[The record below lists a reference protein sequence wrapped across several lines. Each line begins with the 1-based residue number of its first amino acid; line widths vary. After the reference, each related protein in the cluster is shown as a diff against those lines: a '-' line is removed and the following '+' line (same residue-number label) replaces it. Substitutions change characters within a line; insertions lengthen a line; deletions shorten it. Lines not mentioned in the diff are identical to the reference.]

1 MTPALSSDYVQLK
14 SVQFSYK
21 GLLRL
26 NEEQIRNYFEL
37 GLIGM
42 AVVTPEKE
50 IIEVNNFL
58 CDMIGY
64 TKNELLRIKWSDISH
79 PDDLNANTDVL
90 NQMLSGDIDGYSLEK
105 RLIHKDGSIVFVN
118 ISSKCNRRD
127 DGSIEKI
134 FSLVQDITERRNS
147 EEIIRRSELKYRTVV
162 ENAREYIWQLDAK
175 GNFVFINRFAEEMSG
190 QKSIDLK
197 GMNFSPSVHP
207 DDLERIQKIF
217 LDTLN
222 GNVNEYETRV
232 VDDKGNEGI
241 LLVQTIPLYSGG
253 EITGTLSFGRNI
265 SERRKAEEALRESE
279 EKYRSLVEQSHDGI
293 YIYKG
298 NRFLFVND
306 RICEFTGYSKE
317 ELYDLDFLQ
326 LIHPDDR
333 AGIEKHERNRSIGKD
348 IPSIYQIRIIS
359 KDGQIRNME
368 LSVRIINYQGEHAI
382 LGIGRDI
389 SDQLK
394 LAEERQKTQRLESLG
409 IFAGGIAH
417 DFNNFLTGILG
428 NISLAKTMVEPGS
441 NIHRILSNSEKAS
454 NKASGLTHQLLT
466 FSRGGV
472 PVRENLSINELLRQ
486 SADFVLSG
494 SNVNASYD
502 IPSDIWTVNAD
513 KGQISQVIQNITI
526 NANQS
531 MPDGG
536 EVLIKAGNTE
546 IDRSTTMQ
554 LNPGRYV
561 RIEISDS
568 GTGISVDHISK
579 IFDPFYSTKKDGSGL
594 GLTTAFSI
602 IKKHDGNITAKS
614 IYGIGTTFIIH
625 LPASTDKVITNDDDK
640 YYSETHDGRILIMD
654 DKDIVRTTISSML
667 EHLGYEIE
675 CARNGDEA
683 IEKYRSA
690 IQNGKP
696 FKLVILDLTVP
707 GGKGG
712 KETIEELKK
721 IDPAIK
727 AIVSSG
733 YSTDPVMAHY
743 REYGFAGVIMKPY
756 TLRKIGSRIRE
767 ILNP

>member
-1 MTPALSSDYVQLK
+1 M
-14 SVQFSYK
+14 
-21 GLLRL
+21 

-50 IIEVNNFL
+50 IIEVNSFL

-64 TKNELLRIKWSDISH
+64 TKDELLKIKWSDISH
-79 PDDLNANTDVL
+79 PDDLQINTTKL
-90 NQMLSGDIDGYSLEK
+90 NQMLSDDIDGYSLEK
-105 RLIHKDGSIVFVN
+105 RLIRKDGSVIFVN
-118 ISSKCNRRD
+118 ISSKCTRGE
-127 DGSIEKI
+127 DGSVERII
-134 FSLVQDITERRNS
+134 SLVQDITERKKA
-147 EEIIRRSELKYRTVV
+147 EEIIWESELRYRTVV
-162 ENAREYIWQLDAK
+162 ENAREYIWQLDTK
-175 GNFVFINRFAEEMSG
+175 GNFVFINRYAEEMSD
-190 QKSIDLK
+190 QKSNDLK
-197 GMNFSPSVHP
+197 GRNFSPSVHP
-207 DDLERIQKIF
+207 DDLENVQAIF

-222 GNVNEYETRV
+222 GNINEYETRI
-232 VDDKGNEGI
+232 VDDKGNEDI
-241 LLVQTIPLYSGG
+241 LLVQTIPLYADG

-265 SERRKAEEALRESE
+265 SERRKTEKALRESE
-279 EKYRSLVEQSHDGI
+279 EKYRTLVEQSHDGI

-306 RICEFTGYSKE
+306 RICEVTGYSKE
-317 ELYDLDFLQ
+317 ELYDLDFLK
-326 LIHPDDR
+326 LIHPDDK
-333 AGIEKHERNRSIGKD
+333 AGIEKYEINRSTGKD
-348 IPSIYQIRIIS
+348 TPSVYQTRIIS

-368 LSVRIINYQGEHAI
+368 LSVRIITYQGEYAI
-382 LGIGRDI
+382 LGIGRDV

-394 LAEERQKTQRLESLG
+394 LDEERQKNQRLESLG

-441 NIHRILSNSEKAS
+441 KIHRILSNSEKAS

-502 IPSDIWTVNAD
+502 IPSDIWAMNAD

-526 NANQS
+526 NADQS

-536 EVLIKAGNTE
+536 EVLIKAGNTV
-546 IDRSTTMQ
+546 IDRNMPVQ

-602 IKKHDGNITAKS
+602 MRKHDGNITVKS
-614 IYGIGTTFIIH
+614 KYGTGTTFIIH
-625 LPASTDKVITNDDDK
+625 LPASTDKVITYDDDK
-640 YYSETHDGRILIMD
+640 YHSETHDGRILIMD

-667 EHLGYEIE
+667 KHLGYETE
-675 CARNGDEA
+675 CSRNGDEA
-683 IEKYRSA
+683 IEKYCSA
-690 IQNGKP
+690 MRNGNP
-696 FKLVILDLTVP
+696 FKLVILDLTVQ

-743 REYGFAGVIMKPY
+743 SDYGFMGVIMKPY
-756 TLRKIGSRIRE
+756 TLVKIESSIRE
-767 ILNP
+767 ILSL

>member
-1 MTPALSSDYVQLK
+1 MDDK
-14 SVQFSYK
+14 
-21 GLLRL
+21 
-26 NEEQIRNYFEL
+26 QIKKYFEL

-58 CDMIGY
+58 CNMIGY
-64 TKNELLRIKWSDISH
+64 SKDELLRIKWSDISH
-79 PDDLNANTDVL
+79 PDDLHVNTTKL

-105 RLIHKDGSIVFVN
+105 RLIRKDGSIIFVN
-118 ISSKCNRRD
+118 ISSKCTREED
-127 DGSIEKI
+127 DSVEQIV
-134 FSLVQDITERRNS
+134 SLVQDITERKNA
-147 EEIIRRSELKYRTVV
+147 EEIIRISELKYRTVV
-162 ENAREYIWQLDAK
+162 ENSREYIWQLDAI
-175 GNFVFINRFAEEMSG
+175 GNFVFINKYAEEMSG
-190 QKSIDLK
+190 TKSTDLK
-197 GMNFSPSVHP
+197 GMNFSLAVHP

-265 SERRKAEEALRESE
+265 SERRKAEESMRESE

-326 LIHPDDR
+326 LIHPDDK
-333 AGIEKHERNRSIGKD
+333 AGIKQYERNRSIGKD
-348 IPSIYQIRIIS
+348 LPSVYQIRIIS

-368 LSVRIINYQGEHAI
+368 LSVRIITYQGEHAI

-417 DFNNFLTGILG
+417 DFNNLLTGILG

-441 NIHRILSNSEKAS
+441 NIHGILSNSENAS

-466 FSRGGV
+466 FSRGGA
-472 PVRENLSINELLRQ
+472 PVRENLSINEILRQ

-602 IKKHDGNITAKS
+602 IRKHDGNIIVKS
-614 IYGIGTTFIIH
+614 RCGTGTTFIIH
-625 LPASTDKVITNDDDK
+625 LPASTDKVLTNDDDK
-640 YYSETHDGRILIMD
+640 FYSETHEGRILIMD

-675 CARNGDEA
+675 SAINGDEA
-683 IEKYRSA
+683 IEKYLGA
-690 IQNGKP
+690 IRNGEP

-712 KETIEELKK
+712 KETIEELRK
-721 IDPAIK
+721 IDPDIK

-743 REYGFAGVIMKPY
+743 RKYGFAGVIKKPY
-756 TLRKIGSRIRE
+756 TLAKIESSIRE
-767 ILNP
+767 LLNP

>member
-1 MTPALSSDYVQLK
+1 M
-14 SVQFSYK
+14 
-21 GLLRL
+21 
-26 NEEQIRNYFEL
+26 NEKQANKYFDL

-42 AVVTPEKE
+42 AVITPEKE
-50 IIEVNNFL
+50 IVEVNNFL

-64 TKNELLRIKWSDISH
+64 SKNELLRIKWSDISH
-79 PDDLNANTDVL
+79 PDDLNANTDFL

-105 RLIHKDGSIVFVN
+105 RLIRKDGNIIFVN
-118 ISSKCNRRD
+118 VASKCTREE
-127 DGSIEKI
+127 DGSVEQIV
-134 FSLVQDITERRNS
+134 SMVQDITERRNA
-147 EEIIRRSELKYRTVV
+147 EEVIRKSELKYRTVV
-162 ENAREYIWQLDAK
+162 ENAREFIWQLDTK

-190 QKSIDLK
+190 QKSTDLK
-197 GMNFSPSVHP
+197 GMNFSIAVHP
-207 DDLERIQKIF
+207 DDLENVQAIF

-222 GNVNEYETRV
+222 GNINEYETRI

-241 LLVQTIPLYSGG
+241 LLVQTIPLYEDG
-253 EITGTLSFGRNI
+253 EIAGTLSFGRDI
-265 SERRKAEEALRESE
+265 SERRKTEEALRESE

-306 RICEFTGYSKE
+306 RVCEFTGYSKE
-317 ELYDLDFLQ
+317 ELYDLDFWQ
-326 LIHPDDR
+326 LIHPDDK
-333 AGIEKHERNRSIGKD
+333 AGIKQYERNRSIGKD
-348 IPSIYQIRIIS
+348 IPSVYLIRIIS
-359 KDGQIRNME
+359 KDGKIRNME
-368 LSVRIINYQGEHAI
+368 LSVRIITYQGEHAV

-394 LAEERQKTQRLESLG
+394 LDEERQKTQRLESLG

-428 NISLAKTMVEPGS
+428 NISLAKMMVEPGS
-441 NIHRILSNSEKAS
+441 DIHRILSNSEKAS
-454 NKASGLTHQLLT
+454 TKASSLTHQLLT

-494 SNVNASYD
+494 SNVHASYD
-502 IPSDIWTVNAD
+502 IPVDLWTVNAD

-526 NANQS
+526 NADQA

-536 EVLIKAGNTE
+536 DVLIKARNTE

-561 RIEISDS
+561 KIEISDR
-568 GTGISVDHISK
+568 GTGISEDHLSK

-602 IKKHDGNITAKS
+602 IRKHDGNIIVKS
-614 IYGIGTTFIIH
+614 RYGTGTTFIIH
-625 LPASTDKVITNDDDK
+625 LPASTDKVLTNDDDK
-640 YYSETHDGRILIMD
+640 FYSETHEGRILIMD

-675 CARNGDEA
+675 SAINGDEA
-683 IEKYRSA
+683 IEKYRGA
-690 IQNGKP
+690 IRNGEP
-696 FKLVILDLTVP
+696 FKLVILDLTIP

-712 KETIEELKK
+712 KETIEELRK
-721 IDPAIK
+721 INPDIK

-743 REYGFAGVIMKPY
+743 REYGFMGVIMKPY
-756 TLRKIGSRIRE
+756 TLRKIESSIRE